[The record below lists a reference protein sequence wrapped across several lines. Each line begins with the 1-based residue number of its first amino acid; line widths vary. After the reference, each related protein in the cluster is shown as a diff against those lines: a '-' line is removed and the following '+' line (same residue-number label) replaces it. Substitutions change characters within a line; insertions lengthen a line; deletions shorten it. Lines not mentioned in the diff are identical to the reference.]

1 MAEIVKIGDLGPG
14 RNFTV
19 EGQLYTV
26 LDIAHNKTAMRQ
38 MIVKI
43 KCKNLRTGTISDIT
57 FNGDDKV
64 ALIYLD
70 KKAMAYLYDDGD
82 SIVFMDNDTYDQVSI
97 PKSRLQWELNFL
109 KEGSIATI
117 TYYEGE
123 IMGVELPVKVTLRV
137 VATDDAVKGDT
148 INKAMKTLSLKLVIQ
163 LKSLCLLKT
172 IQILSLELTQ
182 ANTTPELNKIQL
194 KPHNVAFFSIW
205 IKTIFIDKKIL

>member
-148 INKAMKTLSLKLVIQ
+148 INKAMKDAKLETGYTVKVPMFVKNDTDI
-163 LKSLCLLKT
+163 
-172 IQILSLELTQ
+172 
-182 ANTTPELNKIQL
+182 
-194 KPHNVAFFSIW
+194 
-205 IKTIFIDKKIL
+205 IFRTDTGEYDSRA

>member
-82 SIVFMDNDTYDQVSI
+82 SIVFMDNDTYEQI
-97 PKSRLQWELNFL
+97 P
-109 KEGSIATI
+109 
-117 TYYEGE
+117 
-123 IMGVELPVKVTLRV
+123 
-137 VATDDAVKGDT
+137 
-148 INKAMKTLSLKLVIQ
+148 
-163 LKSLCLLKT
+163 
-172 IQILSLELTQ
+172 
-182 ANTTPELNKIQL
+182 LNKEQIGDAL
-194 KPHNVAFFSIW
+194 KF
-205 IKTIFIDKKIL
+205 IKTSMGT

>member
-82 SIVFMDNDTYDQVSI
+82 SIVFMDNDTYEQI
-97 PKSRLQWELNFL
+97 PLNKEQIGDAL
-109 KEGSIATI
+109 KFIKENMSVTMLSYKGSVFA
-117 TYYEGE
+117 
-123 IMGVELPVKVTLRV
+123 VEH
-137 VATDDAVKGDT
+137 
-148 INKAMKTLSLKLVIQ
+148 Q
-163 LKSLCLLKT
+163 CLL
-172 IQILSLELTQ
+172 S
-182 ANTTPELNKIQL
+182 
-194 KPHNVAFFSIW
+194 
-205 IKTIFIDKKIL
+205 

>member
-1 MAEIVKIGDLGPG
+1 
-14 RNFTV
+14 
-19 EGQLYTV
+19 
-26 LDIAHNKTAMRQ
+26 

-123 IMGVELPVKVTLRV
+123 IMGVELPIKVTLRV

-148 INKAMKTLSLKLVIQ
+148 INKAMKDAKLETGYTVKVPMFVKNDTDIIVMNWHRRI
-163 LKSLCLLKT
+163 S
-172 IQILSLELTQ
+172 
-182 ANTTPELNKIQL
+182 TPELNKIQL